1 MTGMFRF
8 YRYGGP
14 QELVYDD
21 VESGPPGRGQVRIRN
36 AAVAVNFRD
45 VMLRRGSYEV
55 TAFPSGIGIDSV
67 GIVEAVGPEV
77 HGVTMGDRVACI
89 DGADGAYAE
98 LRIIQASR
106 AIVVP
111 PAIDDAT
118 VAGMML
124 RGMMARNLLKETY
137 RVRSGD
143 PILVHAAAGGL
154 GLIMCQW
161 ARHLG
166 ATVIGTVG
174 SREKALVAR
183 EYGCAHT
190 IILGEEDF
198 AERVLDITGGEGVPV
213 VYDSIGWETFEGSL
227 RCLSRR
233 GVLASFGE
241 VSGDPEPLTPRLLGE
256 YGSVYLT
263 YPRLGDYTAT
273 RAQLLDCASDLFAMV
288 TSGRL
293 HIVISRTYALED
305 AARAHSDL
313 ESRATTGSVVL
324 VV

>member
-1 MTGMFRF
+1 MV
-8 YRYGGP
+8 
-14 QELVYDD
+14 L
-21 VESGPPGRGQVRIRN
+21 S
-36 AAVAVNFRD
+36 
-45 VMLRRGSYEV
+45 
-55 TAFPSGIGIDSV
+55 
-67 GIVEAVGPEV
+67 
-77 HGVTMGDRVACI
+77 
-89 DGADGAYAE
+89 
-98 LRIIQASR
+98 
-106 AIVVP
+106 
-111 PAIDDAT
+111 
-118 VAGMML
+118 
-124 RGMMARNLLKETY
+124 
-137 RVRSGD
+137 
-143 PILVHAAAGGL
+143 
-154 GLIMCQW
+154 
-161 ARHLG
+161 
-166 ATVIGTVG
+166 
-174 SREKALVAR
+174 
-183 EYGCAHT
+183 
-190 IILGEEDF
+190 
-198 AERVLDITGGEGVPV
+198 ERVLDITSGEGGPV

-241 VSGDPEPLTPRLLGE
+241 VPRDPEPLPPRLFGE